1 MILKVYKKQD
11 SKPYA
16 IFGGNITFEIISD
29 NLTVYMGNEIKYFKC
44 KYFNASSEGNI
55 VYVYEEWED

>member
-16 IFGGNITFEIISD
+16 IFGGSITFEITSD
-29 NLTVYMGNEIKYFKC
+29 NLIVYTGRDTRTFKC
-44 KYFNASSEGNI
+44 KNFNISLEGNI
-55 VYVYEEWED
+55 VYIFEE